1 MDANATTSGMGVEP
15 GLDLAFAFGGIAGDI
30 PVPGVWQRFMI
41 CSAGFPNSRERA
53 LKFEFMNASR
63 LERRSAATVALVLAL
78 MSAACAS
85 RNPPKPSTG
94 GLLPKPKPE
103 ASFPAPLPGD
113 KTEGVN
119 RVLEVLDWLGAYARG
134 GRNPANRVGFQLPES
149 EVNEYLAYALRINPR
164 PGLSS
169 VTLKL
174 LPNSEISSLVWIDF
188 DALTKW
194 NSWILPAPLRSLL
207 NGRMAVRVDAHLDAR
222 NGFLNFT
229 VKDAYGPAGAMI
241 ARKVVEDVMQ
251 SIGLHQ
257 RELYNTG
264 QPIPLPFGLKSMWC
278 EKQLLAGET

>member
-1 MDANATTSGMGVEP
+1 
-15 GLDLAFAFGGIAGDI
+15 
-30 PVPGVWQRFMI
+30 
-41 CSAGFPNSRERA
+41 
-53 LKFEFMNASR
+53 MNASR
-63 LERRSAATVALVLAL
+63 LERRSAAAIALVLAV
-78 MSAACAS
+78 MYTACAP

-94 GLLPKPKPE
+94 SLPTPE
-103 ASFPAPLPGD
+103 ASFPALLPGE

-119 RVLEVLDWLGAYARG
+119 HILEVLGWLGEYDRG
-134 GRNPANRVGFQLPES
+134 GRNPANRVGFRLPES

-174 LPNSEISSLVWIDF
+174 LPASEISSLVWIDF

-194 NSWILPAPLRSLL
+194 NSRILPTLLRPLL
-207 NGRMAVRVDAHLDAR
+207 NGKKAVRVDAQLDAK
-222 NGFLNFT
+222 NGSLNFT

-241 ARKVVEDVMQ
+241 ARKVMEHVMQ

-264 QPIPLPFGLKSMWC
+264 RPIRLPFGLKSMWC

>member
-1 MDANATTSGMGVEP
+1 
-15 GLDLAFAFGGIAGDI
+15 
-30 PVPGVWQRFMI
+30 
-41 CSAGFPNSRERA
+41 
-53 LKFEFMNASR
+53 
-63 LERRSAATVALVLAL
+63 
-78 MSAACAS
+78 
-85 RNPPKPSTG
+85 
-94 GLLPKPKPE
+94 LPKPAPE

-119 RVLEVLDWLGAYARG
+119 HILEVLGWLGGYDRG
-134 GRNPANRVGFQLPES
+134 GRNPANRVGFRLPES

-194 NSWILPAPLRSLL
+194 NSRILPTLLRPLL
-207 NGRMAVRVDAHLDAR
+207 NGKKAVRVDAQLDAK
-222 NGFLNFT
+222 NGSLNFT
-229 VKDAYGPAGAMI
+229 VKGAYGPAGAMI